1 MYKYWVWLSTIK
13 GVGPVTAK
21 RLLNHFHAPERIYYA
36 AKKELLEVENIGEA
50 TSEKII
56 SSRSLSCA
64 TDIIENCRKHNIN
77 ILCLDDPLYP
87 DIVKNINKLPILLY
101 FKGELIKNSIGV
113 GIVGT
118 RRCTEYGK
126 RAAIESAEFLS
137 KHNIPVISGMAK
149 GIDSYAHTAC
159 LNSGGYTIAVLGNGV
174 DICYPKE
181 HAELMKNIE
190 QKGCVISEYTPGT
203 KPIAE
208 YFPER
213 NKIIAAWSSKL
224 LVVEAGEK
232 SGALITAEY
241 AKKFSREIFAVPN
254 SIYAKEGLGT
264 NKLIQNDAALYFT
277 PTQLLPKN
285 IPIESR
291 IANPK
296 AKQDETGM
304 SFTSLEYKIIRELSS
319 KSLTIDELILILR
332 DYKHNLIETIS
343 MMELEGKIKSNIGGK
358 LTLP

>member
-1 MYKYWVWLSTIK
+1 MNKYWVWLSTIK
-13 GVGPVTAK
+13 GIGPVTAK
-21 RLLNHFHAPERIYYA
+21 RLLNHFHAPDRIYHA

-50 TSEKII
+50 TSERII
-56 SSRSLSCA
+56 SSRSLVYAS
-64 TDIIENCRKHNIN
+64 DIIENCRKNNIK

-190 QKGCVISEYTPGT
+190 RKGCVISEYTPGT

-264 NKLIQNDAALYFT
+264 NKLIQNNAALYFT

-296 AKQDETGM
+296 QDEAGK
-304 SFTSLEYKIIRELSS
+304 SFTPLEYKIIKELSS
-319 KSLTIDELILILR
+319 KSLTMDELILILR
-332 DYKHNLIETIS
+332 DCKHNLIETIS

-358 LTLP
+358 LALP